1 MLCNLYL
8 NHLAG
13 ILSIVIYVCM
23 FGICADDYESDLR
36 QESKKKMS
44 LSLILRC
51 VYLRNNNLKPS
62 LRSTVEL
69 SRSLCR

>member
-23 FGICADDYESDLR
+23 FGIRANDYKSDLR
-36 QESKKKMS
+36 QESKKKNEFITYFAMR
-44 LSLILRC
+44 LFA
-51 VYLRNNNLKPS
+51 
-62 LRSTVEL
+62 
-69 SRSLCR
+69 

>member
-36 QESKKKMS
+36 QESKKNEFITYFAMR
-44 LSLILRC
+44 LFA
-51 VYLRNNNLKPS
+51 
-62 LRSTVEL
+62 
-69 SRSLCR
+69 